1 MVAVRKDTLPEG
13 TRYEDSGCRIAPSC
27 LNCPR
32 AQCIYDLPESVD
44 NKVERDREIVRLRKE
59 GVPPSEIAR
68 AFGIS
73 TRVVHRTLQRGGPS
87 EWALTYGVSH
97 PEPEDEPR
105 APRQPVY
112 RQRKP
117 WPRLQ
122 VAQ

>member
-1 MVAVRKDTLPEG
+1 MVSARKDQLPEG
-13 TRYEDSGCRIAPSC
+13 RVWIDEGCRIAPKC
-27 LNCPR
+27 LECPR
-32 AQCIYDLPESVD
+32 AQCIYELPESVD
-44 NKVERDREIVRLRKE
+44 NKVQRDREIVELRKE
-59 GVPPSEIAR
+59 GMPPSEIAR

-97 PEPEDEPR
+97 PAPEEPPR
-105 APRQPVY
+105 EPRQPIY
-112 RQRKP
+112 RQRAP